1 MVLNL
6 IAIHAA
12 MISEEDLFTQAANQA
27 IAHCLFLILINIY
40 NFVIDFIK
48 VDRWRLSKAN
58 LC

>member
-27 IAHCLFLILINIY
+27 IAHCLFLILINI
-40 NFVIDFIK
+40 
-48 VDRWRLSKAN
+48 
-58 LC
+58 